1 MNKKSLLAIT
11 LTTLALIPL
20 SCTVETSK
28 SEGTG
33 GTESGGTT
41 HAAGASSTGGANATG
56 GVATSGGTSA
66 VATTGVAGNVGVAG
80 STASIGGSSPVGTAG
95 AGGTTVVATAG
106 AAGAIQS
113 SAAGGAITTS
123 STTTIAQTRV
133 DVTSAIQAASTWTA
147 DHVYV
152 IPAGSTLYVS
162 ATLTIQAGT
171 VIKFGSGARLYIETE
186 GQLNAIGTATAP
198 IVFTAL
204 KDDTAGGDTNGDGS
218 ASQASIGDWS
228 EVTVDGNSS
237 SFDYVQLR
245 YSNTGIQLGGGSQSV
260 KHSVFTSNKTSLDVT
275 GVTSAANTLI
285 TDNVFYGNEHPLYTD
300 ASVAINA
307 TNVFHNPNLAT
318 QGNTFQAIEVRGGID
333 SSVTWSNTEVA
344 YALYETGASYYVSSP
359 AALTLASGVVLK
371 FGISSTLIVSTGATL
386 NGATI
391 ASFTSYRDD
400 TLLGDSNGDG
410 NATAPAAGDWDGVRV
425 ITSTTDDWLSGTNIK
440 YATN

>member
-1 MNKKSLLAIT
+1 MNKKSLLAMT

-33 GTESGGTT
+33 GTESGGAT
-41 HAAGASSTGGANATG
+41 HAAGASSIGGANATG
-56 GVATSGGTSA
+56 GVATNGGTTA
-66 VATTGVAGNVGVAG
+66 AATGVAGNVGVAG
-80 STASIGGSSPVGTAG
+80 STAATGGSSPTAG
-95 AGGTTVVATAG
+95 AGGATVVATAG
-106 AAGAIQS
+106 AAGAVQS
-113 SAAGGAITTS
+113 TATGGAA
-123 STTTIAQTRV
+123 TTTTTVAQTRV
-133 DVTSAIQAASTWTA
+133 DVTSAIQAATTWTA

-260 KHSVFTSNKTSLDVT
+260 KHSVFTSNKTALDVT

-318 QGNTFQAIEVRGGID
+318 QGNTFQAIEVKGSVE
-333 SSVTWSNTEVA
+333 SSVTWSNIEVA
-344 YALYETGASYYVSSP
+344 YALYGTGASYYVESP

-371 FGISSTLIVSTGATL
+371 FGISSALIVSTGATL
-386 NGATI
+386 NGATT

-410 NATAPAAGDWDGVRV
+410 AATAPAAGDWDGVRV